1 MIERLLRILSRFFG
15 DERRAK
21 RLRRD
26 AEEVIEIAC
35 TPARPERIRRI
46 AERIARELS
55 LAHRRGGPDP
65 SRYGPIVEHFRIQHR
80 QTRQQRDDEGLTAL
94 TLVIIYLRAE
104 MLEEAA
110 ASARECIDAF
120 LDRARSDRG
129 EFLEGAK
136 GDP

>member
-1 MIERLLRILSRFFG
+1 MIDRLLRFLSPFFG

-46 AERIARELS
+46 AERTAQALS
-55 LAHRRGGPDP
+55 LAHERGGTDP
-65 SRYGPIVEHFRIQHR
+65 SRYGPIVEHFRTQHR
-80 QTRQQRDDEGLTAL
+80 QARQQRDDEGLTAL

-104 MLEEAA
+104 MLEDTAA
-110 ASARECIDAF
+110 PARQCIDAF
-120 LDRARSDRG
+120 LSEHEQTKDD
-129 EFLEGAK
+129 
-136 GDP
+136 